1 MAGVLRRV
9 PLLDA
14 LILAVVEHPNRR
26 FRDVFSADLCVL
38 PDAGPHTGRG
48 NGIHGAPEDPTPGVL
63 LRLPRVCRSVR
74 PQVYHTTLHSHAA
87 TAEGR
92 HTSLPPALHRGD
104 VAPIRDQQRP
114 ARRGAS
120 WTLPDGQNREGRGDA
135 GDASATVL
143 YRARLG
149 SRRELH
155 VDKLTR
161 VKGSLSGQVAW
172 LVVRLKLC
180 VSVFFLIFFFR
191 RRSGGTVWK
200 VEEGAPRWT

>member
-1 MAGVLRRV
+1 M
-9 PLLDA
+9 
-14 LILAVVEHPNRR
+14 
-26 FRDVFSADLCVL
+26 
-38 PDAGPHTGRG
+38 
-48 NGIHGAPEDPTPGVL
+48 
-63 LRLPRVCRSVR
+63 
-74 PQVYHTTLHSHAA
+74 
-87 TAEGR
+87 
-92 HTSLPPALHRGD
+92 
-104 VAPIRDQQRP
+104 
-114 ARRGAS
+114 
-120 WTLPDGQNREGRGDA
+120 
-135 GDASATVL
+135 L

-155 VDKLTR
+155 VDKLAR